1 MLQLKMTFSI
11 EADVAEKRLILFCND
26 VILPLT
32 MRTSQSRSCLSHLQA
47 LFLTKKNRSA

>member
-11 EADVAEKRLILFCND
+11 GADIAEKRLILFCNN

-32 MRTSQSRSCLSHLQA
+32 MRTTQSRS
-47 LFLTKKNRSA
+47 